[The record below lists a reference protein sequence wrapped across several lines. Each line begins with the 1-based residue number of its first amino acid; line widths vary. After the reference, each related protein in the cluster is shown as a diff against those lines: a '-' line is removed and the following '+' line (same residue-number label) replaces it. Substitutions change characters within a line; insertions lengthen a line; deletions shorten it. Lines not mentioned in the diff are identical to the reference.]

1 MEEIT
6 KQLKE
11 YAVQLGSALGNPNL
25 FLCWLV
31 DDFYDDDETADDT
44 YARFM
49 LSSDVAEHCL
59 VIPYFIYNKKT
70 GSLQLVRTHYDHKDY
85 VIYEVSYIGNVVL
98 NAMVDKFMDDL
109 GEFYQTLIQV
119 YQIEQK
125 ANVFRRKLSKQFEQ
139 LKWK

>member
-11 YAVQLGSALGNPNL
+11 YAVHLGAALGNPNL

-31 DDFYDDDETADDT
+31 DDFYDDDDTADDT

-49 LSSDVAEHCL
+49 LSSDVAENCL
-59 VIPYFIYNKKT
+59 VIPYF
-70 GSLQLVRTHYDHKDY
+70 
-85 VIYEVSYIGNVVL
+85 IYEVSYIGNVVL

-109 GEFYQTLIQV
+109 GDFYQTLIQV

-125 ANVFRRKLSKQFEQ
+125 ANVFRRKLSNSSNN
-139 LKWK
+139 